1 MFYKPLY
8 SQLLLISVFFTFI
21 IGVFPLAAGDTNDKD
36 QNIDPLLAKVYK
48 QENVSEWW
56 VSEKLDGVRAIWNG
70 EKLHFR
76 SGKLISAP
84 DWFTENFPEQL
95 MDGELWM
102 GRGTFEKLSGI
113 VRKIQPNHNDW
124 RQVRYMLFELPEHP
138 GTFTRRV
145 RKMVKLTENLK
156 ISWLHP
162 IPQIRLNSEDALL
175 NMLDEIVTK
184 GGEGLMLHRA
194 DSLYHSGRSDDLL
207 KLKPWQDA
215 EATVVEILPGK
226 GKFSGMMG
234 SLLVTDES
242 GRRFRIGTGF
252 SNKERRNPPAVG
264 TLITYKF
271 TGTTKKGLPKFA
283 SFLRIYQQ
291 F

>member
-145 RKMVKLTENLK
+145 RKMVKLTETLK

-226 GKFSGMMG
+226 GKFNGMMG

-252 SNKERRNPPAVG
+252 SNKERKNPPAVG
-264 TLITYKF
+264 TVITYKF

>member
-1 MFYKPLY
+1 MFYKPLN

-21 IGVFPLAAGDTNDKD
+21 IGVFPLAAGDTYDKD

-145 RKMVKLTENLK
+145 RKMVKLTETLK

-234 SLLVTDES
+234 SLLGTDES

-252 SNKERRNPPAVG
+252 SNKERRNPPAVR
-264 TLITYKF
+264 TVITYKF

>member
-1 MFYKPLY
+1 
-8 SQLLLISVFFTFI
+8 
-21 IGVFPLAAGDTNDKD
+21 
-36 QNIDPLLAKVYK
+36 
-48 QENVSEWW
+48 
-56 VSEKLDGVRAIWNG
+56 
-70 EKLHFR
+70 
-76 SGKLISAP
+76 
-84 DWFTENFPEQL
+84 
-95 MDGELWM
+95 MDVELWM

-145 RKMVKLTENLK
+145 RKMVKLTETLK

-252 SNKERRNPPAVG
+252 SNKERKNPPAVG
-264 TLITYKF
+264 TVITYKF

>member
-1 MFYKPLY
+1 
-8 SQLLLISVFFTFI
+8 
-21 IGVFPLAAGDTNDKD
+21 
-36 QNIDPLLAKVYK
+36 
-48 QENVSEWW
+48 
-56 VSEKLDGVRAIWNG
+56 
-70 EKLHFR
+70 
-76 SGKLISAP
+76 
-84 DWFTENFPEQL
+84 

-113 VRKIQPNHNDW
+113 VRKIQPHHNDW
-124 RQVRYMLFELPEHP
+124 RKVRYMVFELPEHP

-162 IPQIRLNSEDALL
+162 IPQIRLNSEYALL

-184 GGEGLMLHRA
+184 GGEELMLHRT

-215 EATVVEILPGK
+215 EATGVEILPGK
-226 GKFSGMMG
+226 GKFNGMMG

-242 GRRFRIGTGF
+242 ARRFRIGTGF
-252 SNKERRNPPAVG
+252 SNKERKNPPAVG
-264 TLITYKF
+264 TVITYKF

>member
-8 SQLLLISVFFTFI
+8 SQLLLILVFFTFI

-145 RKMVKLTENLK
+145 RKMVKLTETLK

-242 GRRFRIGTGF
+242 GRIFCIGIGF
-252 SNKERRNPPAVG
+252 SNKERINPPTVG
-264 TLITYKF
+264 TFITYKF